1 MSDLLSRLESRIR
14 QAVEK
19 IEEYQLEISE
29 LKAQNLGLEKER
41 QEMHDK
47 LALLIDSFEELEA
60 AAQHTYKALVCQ
72 VPNQG
77 FPDALNGQELLQKG
91 WLHRDGCRAANAVE
105 PLLPGAH
112 LASFVDGDRQS
123 HAIALQKHHERRTT
137 HRR

>member
-60 AAQHTYKALVCQ
+60 AVDENQSSTDVAEEIEETVQAAEEETADEVVQVESSEEVEAAQVESSEDDHQNVDVSHHNSHNSVNSY
-72 VPNQG
+72 
-77 FPDALNGQELLQKG
+77 
-91 WLHRDGCRAANAVE
+91 AAS
-105 PLLPGAH
+105 PW
-112 LASFVDGDRQS
+112 
-123 HAIALQKHHERRTT
+123 
-137 HRR
+137 

>member
-60 AAQHTYKALVCQ
+60 AVGENQPSTDVTEEIEETADEVEAAQVESSEDDHQNVDVSHHNSHNSVNSY
-72 VPNQG
+72 
-77 FPDALNGQELLQKG
+77 
-91 WLHRDGCRAANAVE
+91 AAS
-105 PLLPGAH
+105 PW
-112 LASFVDGDRQS
+112 
-123 HAIALQKHHERRTT
+123 
-137 HRR
+137 

>member
-60 AAQHTYKALVCQ
+60 AVDENQSSTDVTEEIEETVQAAEEETADEVEAAQMEPSENDHQ
-72 VPNQG
+72 V
-77 FPDALNGQELLQKG
+77 E
-91 WLHRDGCRAANAVE
+91 AAQME
-105 PLLPGAH
+105 PSENDHQNVDVSHHNSHNSVNSYA
-112 LASFVDGDRQS
+112 ASPW
-123 HAIALQKHHERRTT
+123 
-137 HRR
+137 

>member
-60 AAQHTYKALVCQ
+60 AVDENQSSTDVTEETEETVQAAEEETADEVEAAQVESSEDDHQNVDVSHHNSHNSVNSY
-72 VPNQG
+72 
-77 FPDALNGQELLQKG
+77 
-91 WLHRDGCRAANAVE
+91 AAS
-105 PLLPGAH
+105 PW
-112 LASFVDGDRQS
+112 
-123 HAIALQKHHERRTT
+123 
-137 HRR
+137 

>member
-29 LKAQNLGLEKER
+29 LKAQNLVLEKER

-60 AAQHTYKALVCQ
+60 AVDESESSVEITEETKETVEVAGEETGDEVEAIQAESSEDDHQNVDVSHHNSVNSY
-72 VPNQG
+72 
-77 FPDALNGQELLQKG
+77 
-91 WLHRDGCRAANAVE
+91 AAS
-105 PLLPGAH
+105 PW
-112 LASFVDGDRQS
+112 
-123 HAIALQKHHERRTT
+123 
-137 HRR
+137 

>member
-29 LKAQNLGLEKER
+29 LKAQNLSLEKER

-60 AAQHTYKALVCQ
+60 AVDESESSVEITEETKETVEVAGEETGDEVEAIQAESSEDDHQNVDVSHNNSHNSVNSY
-72 VPNQG
+72 
-77 FPDALNGQELLQKG
+77 
-91 WLHRDGCRAANAVE
+91 AAS
-105 PLLPGAH
+105 PW
-112 LASFVDGDRQS
+112 
-123 HAIALQKHHERRTT
+123 
-137 HRR
+137 

>member
-60 AAQHTYKALVCQ
+60 AVDE
-72 VPNQG
+72 NQSST
-77 FPDALNGQELLQKG
+77 DVTEEIEETVQ
-91 WLHRDGCRAANAVE
+91 AAEEETADEVE
-105 PLLPGAH
+105 AAKVESSEKVEVAKVESSEDDH
-112 LASFVDGDRQS
+112 QNVDVSHHNSHNSVNSYAASPW
-123 HAIALQKHHERRTT
+123 
-137 HRR
+137 

>member
-60 AAQHTYKALVCQ
+60 AVDE
-72 VPNQG
+72 NQ
-77 FPDALNGQELLQKG
+77 PSTDVTEEIEETVQ
-91 WLHRDGCRAANAVE
+91 AAEEETADEVE
-105 PLLPGAH
+105 AAKVESSEDDH
-112 LASFVDGDRQS
+112 QNVDVSHHNSHNSVNSYAASPW
-123 HAIALQKHHERRTT
+123 
-137 HRR
+137 

>member
-60 AAQHTYKALVCQ
+60 AVDENQSSTDVTEEIEETVQAAEEETADEVEAAQVESSEEVEAAQ
-72 VPNQG
+72 VESSEDDHQNV
-77 FPDALNGQELLQKG
+77 DVSHHNS
-91 WLHRDGCRAANAVE
+91 HNSVNSYAAS
-105 PLLPGAH
+105 PW
-112 LASFVDGDRQS
+112 
-123 HAIALQKHHERRTT
+123 
-137 HRR
+137 

>member
-60 AAQHTYKALVCQ
+60 AVDE
-72 VPNQG
+72 NQSST
-77 FPDALNGQELLQKG
+77 DVTEEIEETVQ
-91 WLHRDGCRAANAVE
+91 AAEEETADEVE
-105 PLLPGAH
+105 AAKVESSEDDH
-112 LASFVDGDRQS
+112 QDVDVSHHNSHNSVNSYAASPW
-123 HAIALQKHHERRTT
+123 
-137 HRR
+137 

>member
-60 AAQHTYKALVCQ
+60 AVDE
-72 VPNQG
+72 NQSST
-77 FPDALNGQELLQKG
+77 DVTEEIEETVQ
-91 WLHRDGCRAANAVE
+91 AAEEETADEVE
-105 PLLPGAH
+105 AAKVESSDEVEAAKVESSEDDH
-112 LASFVDGDRQS
+112 QNVDVSHHNSHNSVNSYAASPW
-123 HAIALQKHHERRTT
+123 
-137 HRR
+137 